1 MEASG
6 EEILGE
12 LMEKRIYD
20 LRGRQRSILRVGRFD
35 REALLHMITYRALI
49 FVGFIE
55 GLVLLYSSVFGSG
68 AVLDSVSDFLL
79 FVVMLIFIPE
89 IFEMLKALAV
99 ISSKG
104 IVFGRLNH
112 SFLDANNLARKDSPL
127 AVLPYLGTLI
137 WIGVIIAFLVSI

>member
-6 EEILGE
+6 EEVLGE
-12 LMEKRIYD
+12 LMEKETYD
-20 LRGRQRSILRVGRFD
+20 LRGSQRSIFRVGRFD

-55 GLVLLYSSVFGSG
+55 GVVLLYSSIFGYGKALG
-68 AVLDSVSDFLL
+68 AISDFLL

-99 ISSKG
+99 ISSRG
-104 IVFGRLNH
+104 IVFGHLNH
-112 SFLDANNLARKDSPL
+112 SFLDANNLGRKNSPL
-127 AVLPYLGTLI
+127 AALPYLGTLI

>member
-1 MEASG
+1 
-6 EEILGE
+6 
-12 LMEKRIYD
+12 MEKKTYD
-20 LRGRQRSILRVGRFD
+20 LRGSQRSIFRVGRFD

-49 FVGFIE
+49 FVGFAE

-68 AVLDSVSDFLL
+68 AALGSVSDFLL
-79 FVVMLIFIPE
+79 LVVMLIFIPE

-99 ISSKG
+99 ISSRG

-112 SFLDANNLARKDSPL
+112 SFLDANNLGRKNSPL
-127 AVLPYLGTLI
+127 AALPYLGTLI